1 MAKER
6 KFKVVSVKEI
16 KSKVSG
22 QKFLAYQ
29 TLDQAGNRIDLKF
42 RRAAQNVPTERCWI
56 YVDEDKCNVSTKGE
70 YPVLWVETVN
80 RIEPLGSKSNL
91 DEYFGAADDSEGN
104 PFDA

>member
-16 KSKVSG
+16 KSTTSG

-29 TLDQAGNRIDLKF
+29 TLDQDGNRIDLKF
-42 RRAAQNVPTERCWI
+42 RRGAENVPTERCWI
-56 YVDEDKCNVSTKGE
+56 YVYEDKCNVSTKGE

-80 RIEPLGSKSNL
+80 RIEPLGIKNNL
-91 DEYFGAADDSEGN
+91 DDYFGAADDSEAS
-104 PFDA
+104 PFEP